1 MQELCIDI
9 PTYIKA
15 IKSSLLYIDS
25 YFYVYA
31 MQPVFHPGFIINTQC
46 LLIST
51 LHHGHSCHDYHD
63 TPNSLFDIHLNT
75 SQWTL
80 HDPS

>member
-1 MQELCIDI
+1 MYC
-9 PTYIKA
+9 IKA

-31 MQPVFHPGFIINTQC
+31 MQPVIHLYFIYFIINTQC
-46 LLIST
+46 PLIST
-51 LHHGHSCHDYHD
+51 LHHEHSHHDYHD

-75 SQWTL
+75 SQWML